1 MSEYRRNEAAPSDS
15 VETAESVLGSVG
27 DFSSL
32 LGVVDP
38 TGPFTDNGA
47 ESEREAFVSLA

>member
-1 MSEYRRNEAAPSDS
+1 M
-15 VETAESVLGSVG
+15 ETAESVLGSVG